1 MRVLVQDHVGKGQD
15 VGRGRRLVAETA
27 AGQTPHPYEAL
38 TIFARHAHLGRP
50 GCAVASE
57 PSREAH
63 AAMSHLLDPLATPDP
78 ARPADA
84 ARRGSR
90 RAPTAA
96 AVTAVVVVVL
106 AFAAAGMVLVGR
118 VVSTGSS
125 TTRAGATG
133 LKGAG
138 AGTAT
143 GGTPAGGT
151 SDDRPAIAVHGS
163 NLADPFVLTV
173 AGVSYA
179 YGTNTTD
186 GGNIPVLRSTGM
198 RTWQAVGDALPALP
212 RWAAGGQLLTW
223 APAVSPVAGGFV
235 LYYTARVTALGIQ
248 CISTASSASPA
259 GPFVDVSAAP
269 LICQS
274 EAGGSIDPS
283 PYTAGTNRYLTWK
296 SEGIRAGH
304 VPMLW
309 AARMSADGRSLAGP
323 AVELL
328 HPGLAWQHG
337 IVEGPAMLARGGRF
351 DLIYS
356 AGDWHS
362 PDYVTATAACAGPL
376 GPCTAAP
383 EPFLRT
389 GNAGVG
395 PGGAEP
401 FVDADGNWWLAF
413 HTWNRKDPASSPH
426 AGRQLVLAPLS
437 PSGPPAV
444 SPAPRVRIGRT
455 VTRLDAAGWIR
466 GSTPSAS
473 AG

>member
-1 MRVLVQDHVGKGQD
+1 
-15 VGRGRRLVAETA
+15 
-27 AGQTPHPYEAL
+27 
-38 TIFARHAHLGRP
+38 
-50 GCAVASE
+50 
-57 PSREAH
+57 
-63 AAMSHLLDPLATPDP
+63 
-78 ARPADA
+78 
-84 ARRGSR
+84 
-90 RAPTAA
+90 
-96 AVTAVVVVVL
+96 
-106 AFAAAGMVLVGR
+106 MVLVGR

-125 TTRAGATG
+125 TARAGAPGAGTTAPGPSAGATG
-133 LKGAG
+133 PTRTDAG
-138 AGTAT
+138 AAT
-143 GGTPAGGT
+143 GGTP
-151 SDDRPAIAVHGS
+151 DDRPAIAVHGS

-173 AGVSYA
+173 AGVGYA
-179 YGTNTTD
+179 YGTNTAD
-186 GGNIPVLRSTGM
+186 GGNIPVLRSTDL
-198 RTWQAVGDALPALP
+198 RTWQAIGDALPALP
-212 RWAAGGQLLTW
+212 RWAAAGQLLTW
-223 APAVSPVAGGFV
+223 APTVSPVAGGFV

-248 CISTASSASPA
+248 CVSTASSTSPA
-259 GPFVDVSAAP
+259 GPFADVSAAP

-283 PYTAGTNRYLTWK
+283 PYTSGTDRFLTWK

-304 VPMLW
+304 LPTLW
-309 AARMSADGRSLAGP
+309 AARMRPDGRRLAGP

-337 IVEGPAMLARGGRF
+337 VVEGPAMLARGGRF

-455 VTRLDAAGWIR
+455 VTRLDTAGSMR

>member
-1 MRVLVQDHVGKGQD
+1 
-15 VGRGRRLVAETA
+15 
-27 AGQTPHPYEAL
+27 
-38 TIFARHAHLGRP
+38 
-50 GCAVASE
+50 
-57 PSREAH
+57 
-63 AAMSHLLDPLATPDP
+63 MSHLLDPSAPPDP
-78 ARPADA
+78 ARPADTVHS
-84 ARRGSR
+84 GSR
-90 RAPTAA
+90 RAPIAV
-96 AVTAVVVVVL
+96 AVTAVVVVVVVL
-106 AFAAAGMVLVGR
+106 AFAAVGMALVDR
-118 VVSTGSS
+118 VVSTGSP
-125 TTRAGATG
+125 TTRGGAP
-133 LKGAG
+133 G
-138 AGTAT
+138 AGTTAAGPSAGTTGPTGRAT
-143 GGTPAGGT
+143 GGTP
-151 SDDRPAIAVHGS
+151 DERPAIAVHGS

-179 YGTNTTD
+179 YGTNTPS

-198 RTWQAVGDALPALP
+198 WTWQSVGDALPALP
-212 RWAAGGQLLTW
+212 RWAAAGQLLTW

-235 LYYTARVTALGIQ
+235 LYYSARLSALGIQ
-248 CISTASSASPA
+248 CVSAASSTSPA

-274 EAGGSIDPS
+274 ETGGSIDPS
-283 PYTAGTNRYLTWK
+283 PYTAGTDRYLTWK

-304 VPMLW
+304 VPTLW
-309 AARMSADGRSLAGP
+309 AARMSADGLGLAGP

-328 HPGLAWQHG
+328 HPGLPWQHG
-337 IVEGPAMLARGGRF
+337 VVEGPAMLARDGRF

-437 PSGPPAV
+437 SSGPPAV
-444 SPAPRVRIGRT
+444 LPAPRVRIGRA
-455 VTRLDAAGWIR
+455 VTRLDAAG
-466 GSTPSAS
+466 
-473 AG
+473 